1 MKRGSILKGFFAMS
15 VALSLGLVSSTAWG
29 RCTRIYTGDT
39 CGDDSWKIY
48 VENTCDNRTVKATVG
63 VCERKGDNGPCRET
77 VVQVLPGS
85 RSPMV
90 GCTKSGFKYYEYAVI
105 GEE

>member
-1 MKRGSILKGFFAMS
+1 MKRSNMRKIFLAAN

-29 RCTRIYTGDT
+29 RCARIYTGNT

-48 VENTCDNRTVKATVG
+48 VENTCDDRAVKATVG
-63 VCERKGDNGPCRET
+63 FCERKGDNGPCRET

-85 RSPMV
+85 RSTMV
-90 GCTKSGFKYYEYAVI
+90 GCTKSGFKYYDYDVI